1 MSNARPTQSLTIH
14 SPSSAEFRRN
24 YPHFGTALS
33 HGNGVLVD
41 LVWNSS
47 ALRRMEARTAEGRAA
62 LEAIMP
68 QLKTVFRDHE
78 AREDAIDEAGRFA
91 SWLRCAIGAMV
102 CALMTANGYARTN
115 QKRLLG
121 NDERVIGRGTVYR
134 RSN

>member
-68 QLKTVFRDHE
+68 SSRRYSAIMRRVRMPLTKPVDSPAGCGVRSAPWC
-78 AREDAIDEAGRFA
+78 AR
-91 SWLRCAIGAMV
+91 
-102 CALMTANGYARTN
+102 
-115 QKRLLG
+115 
-121 NDERVIGRGTVYR
+121 
-134 RSN
+134 